1 MASTCLAEAGSTKCL
16 DKIKRLEKVLG
27 KMDSVVVAFSGGVDS
42 SFLLKVAR
50 DTLSKE
56 KVLAVTAVSDTYMKR
71 ELAQAKKFARS
82 LGIRHKIIYTN
93 EMGDKKFIKNPKNRC
108 YYCKKELFV
117 KLKNMAKGIVVD
129 ASNVDDKSDYR
140 PGSKAKKEL
149 GVRSPLQEAGITKQE
164 IRRFSKKRGLKTW
177 NFPPMPCL
185 ASRIPYGER
194 ISKLTLQRIEKAEN
208 FIRVLGVDLVR
219 VRYHNDTARL
229 EVEKKDVKR
238 FFNQRF
244 CDKIVRR
251 LKKLGFSY
259 IALDLE
265 GYRTGSLNEVLK

>member
-1 MASTCLAEAGSTKCL
+1 LNKL
-16 DKIKRLEKVLG
+16 KRLENVLG

-42 SFLLKVAR
+42 SFLLKATA
-50 DTLSKE
+50 DLLPKE
-56 KVLAVTAVSDTYMKR
+56 NVLAVTAVSDTYTKR
-71 ELAQAKKFARS
+71 ELAQAKRFARS
-82 LGIRHKIIYTN
+82 LGVRHKIIYTN
-93 EMGDKKFIKNPKNRC
+93 EMGDKRFIRNSKNRC
-108 YYCKKELFV
+108 YYCKRELFV
-117 KLKNMAKGIVVD
+117 NLKRMAKGIVVD

-140 PGSKAKKEL
+140 PGTKAKEEL

-164 IRRFSKKRGLKTW
+164 IRRFSKRLGLETW

-185 ASRIPYGER
+185 ASRVPYGER
-194 ISKLTLQRIEKAEN
+194 ISKVTLRRIEKAEN
-208 FIRVLGVDLVR
+208 FIRDLGVDLVR

-244 CDKIVRR
+244 CDKIVGH
-251 LKKLGFSY
+251 LKQLGFKY
-259 IALDLE
+259 VALDLE